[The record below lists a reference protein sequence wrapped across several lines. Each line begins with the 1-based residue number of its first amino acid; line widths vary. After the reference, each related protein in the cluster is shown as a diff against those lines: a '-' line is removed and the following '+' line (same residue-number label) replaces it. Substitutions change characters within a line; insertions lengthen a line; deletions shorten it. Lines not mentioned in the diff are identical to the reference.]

1 MKTSGNSAREIV
13 PGSAVT
19 LHFSLSLTDG
29 TEAISTF
36 DEEPLQFN
44 VGDKTFQPAME
55 LALYGLK
62 AGDEQTLTLTPAQAY
77 GEPDPALVQQ
87 MPLSDFSPELQPQA
101 EQIMSFSLPSGEET
115 MGVVR
120 EVGDTHATVD
130 FNHPLAGH
138 EVVFRVQILDVGLP
152 DPSVLES
159 AE

>member
-1 MKTSGNSAREIV
+1 MSTPREIV

-19 LHFSLSLTDG
+19 LHFSLALPDG

-44 VGDKTFQPAME
+44 VGDRTFQPTME

-62 AGDEQTLTLTPAQAY
+62 AGDDQTLTLSPAQAY
-77 GEPDPALVQQ
+77 GEPDPALRKEV
-87 MPLSDFSPELQPQA
+87 PLSDFPADMQPEV
-101 EQIMSFSLPSGEET
+101 EQVISFSLPGGEET
-115 MGVVR
+115 MGVVHD
-120 EVGDTHATVD
+120 VQSDIAIVD

-138 EVVFRVQILDVGLP
+138 DVVFRVKILEVGLP
-152 DPSVLES
+152 DPTAIAQED